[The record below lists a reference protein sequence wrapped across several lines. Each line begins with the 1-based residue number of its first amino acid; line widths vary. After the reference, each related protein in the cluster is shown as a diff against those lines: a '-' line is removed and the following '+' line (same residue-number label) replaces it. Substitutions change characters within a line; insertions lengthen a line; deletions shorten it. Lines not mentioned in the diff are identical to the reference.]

1 MGKKLWEAS
10 KNKKTNSNLY
20 AYEKFISKKFNLK
33 LDRNYKKILNWSIKN
48 SGKFWSSIW
57 DYCKVT
63 GYVVTFTERFI
74 HYINFL
80 TG

>member
-33 LDRNYKKILNWSIKN
+33 LDHNYNKILNWSIKN
-48 SGKFWSSIW
+48 SG
-57 DYCKVT
+57 
-63 GYVVTFTERFI
+63 
-74 HYINFL
+74 NF
-80 TG
+80 

>member
-33 LDRNYKKILNWSIKN
+33 LDHNYNKILNWSIKN
-48 SGKFWSSIW
+48 SGKFCLRALQIKPQLFSNYFRSI
-57 DYCKVT
+57 V
-63 GYVVTFTERFI
+63 
-74 HYINFL
+74 
-80 TG
+80 